1 MKFVSKVLFAVVL
14 SAVGAFAA
22 EDATLSK
29 EDEAFWGRFLTDS
42 SSSLT
47 PSPTPP
53 PEQPCFVEVTLE
65 CATEDGTE
73 CMDIVPPDVPTE
85 EDCIETVCYTVTID
99 NTGDVCMDI
108 TVADFDLNGNF
119 LSLLEQIPTNPLCPG
134 ESTTVTTCGDIDIC
148 SGEEFCATINV
159 EANPPNGEICQDD
172 DEYKFQPPPV
182 APPTPPPVPPPS
194 PPPTPSPTPPPEE
207 PCLVDVVIDCT
218 TADGTPCSEIEVP
231 LIPSEEVCIEQVC
244 YTIVI
249 SNIGEV
255 CMDITLVNLD
265 VNGNLAD
272 LLADVPTNP
281 LCPGEATTVE
291 SCGDIDI
298 CSGGEFCAIVN
309 VEANPPN
316 GEICQDEDEE
326 KFTLPP
332 VPPPTPP
339 PTPAPLPCD
348 IVLDATCVL
357 ADGPQAGLEC
367 STPFLG
373 FIECLERPTGATML
387 YNGGGCDQSDNS
399 QPLKFTCADMN
410 GGPPTEIGAESYII
424 VTDIKGDGITYF
436 EGLVAVDSLFSLND
450 NGERFAADQFIMIYT
465 PDQST
470 LLQMVQYHSSCSQNL
485 ELKNRFGASQLVEF
499 MNELQGLVSC
509 FTLYTLAI
517 TINLPITAETTDQ
530 IELTSMT
537 AMTSFAGMLDLTDQ
551 VAGQVIGPGTPGVV
565 VTLEGMIDATV
576 RELYTVIYNV
586 EGVRVS
592 DGALCTG
599 MDMISIEI
607 GYDPNAPGQAP
618 TTGGDAPSSKMD
630 SMKNRLL

>member
-1 MKFVSKVLFAVVL
+1 MKFVSKVIFAVVL

-42 SSSLT
+42 SLSLT

-53 PEQPCFVEVTLE
+53 FPQPCFVEVTLE

-73 CMDIVPPDVPTE
+73 CMDIVPPDVPSE
-85 EDCIETVCYTVTID
+85 EDCIETICYTVTID

-134 ESTTVTTCGDIDIC
+134 ESTTVTTCGDVDIC
-148 SGEEFCATINV
+148 SGGEFCATINV

-172 DEYKFQPPPV
+172 DEYKF
-182 APPTPPPVPPPS
+182 
-194 PPPTPSPTPPPEE
+194 
-207 PCLVDVVIDCT
+207 
-218 TADGTPCSEIEVP
+218 
-231 LIPSEEVCIEQVC
+231 
-244 YTIVI
+244 
-249 SNIGEV
+249 
-255 CMDITLVNLD
+255 
-265 VNGNLAD
+265 
-272 LLADVPTNP
+272 
-281 LCPGEATTVE
+281 
-291 SCGDIDI
+291 
-298 CSGGEFCAIVN
+298 
-309 VEANPPN
+309 
-316 GEICQDEDEE
+316 
-326 KFTLPP
+326 TLPP
-332 VPPPTPP
+332 VTPPPTPP
-339 PTPAPLPCD
+339 PTPGIPATPPPTLPPPPCD

-357 ADGPQAGLEC
+357 ADGPQAGEEC

-387 YNGGGCDQSDNS
+387 YNGGNCDQSDNS

-410 GGPPTEIGAESYII
+410 GGPPTDIGAESYII

-436 EGLVAVDSLFSLND
+436 EGLVAVDSLYSLND
-450 NGERFAADQFIMIYT
+450 AGERFAADMFIMIYT

-470 LLQMVQYHSSCSQNL
+470 LLQMVQYHSSCSQDL

-517 TINLPITAETTDQ
+517 TINLPVTAEATDQ

-537 AMTSFAGMLDLTDQ
+537 AMTSFAGMVDLTDQ
-551 VAGQVIGPGTPGVV
+551 VAGMVIGPGSPGVI
-565 VTLEGMIDATV
+565 VTFEGMIDATV
-576 RELYTVIYNV
+576 REQYTFIYNI
-586 EGVRVS
+586 EGIRVS

-599 MDMISIEI
+599 MDMFSIEI
-607 GYDPNAPGQAP
+607 GYDPDAPGQAP
-618 TTGGDAPSSKMD
+618 TTGEMPSSKMD
-630 SMKNRLL
+630 SMKNNRLL